1 MILIICIDDN
11 GGMMFNKRRQSQ
23 DKILIKKITELA
35 LGKKIRINSYSK
47 SLFEQCTNAD
57 IGIDDNFLSNA
68 ADGEFCFAECGNL
81 EQYRQKIEKLVVF
94 KWNRHYPADVYLD
107 IDLSDFIL
115 ESSVDFE
122 GSSHEKIT
130 MEVYKS

>member
-23 DKILIKKITELA
+23 DKILTKKITELA
-35 LGKKIRINSYSK
+35 AGRKIWMSNYSK
-47 SLFEQCTNAD
+47 ALFEQYNAD
-57 IGIDDNFLSNA
+57 INIDDNFLSKA
-68 ADGEFCFAECGNL
+68 ADGEFCFAEHSCL
-81 EQYRQKIEKLVVF
+81 EQYRQKTEKLIVF
-94 KWNRHYPADVYLD
+94 KWNRSYPADVYLD
-107 IDLSDFIL
+107 IDLSDFTL

-122 GSSHEKIT
+122 GSSHNKIT